1 MIGKAAAFFFAP
13 TFTSR
18 VDVSDHLITPTEAW
32 LGQDKCG
39 SWDHENPSLA
49 LGLEPLVG
57 AHSQAPAH
65 QCSYCDSAS
74 RLGGRAGVLF
84 LDVFCHY
91 TQGIHPTPSAG
102 SAPGVSQP

>member
-1 MIGKAAAFFFAP
+1 M
-13 TFTSR
+13 
-18 VDVSDHLITPTEAW
+18 DVSGHLVTPPEAW

-39 SWDHENPSLA
+39 SWEHENPSLA

-65 QCSYCDSAS
+65 QCSNCASAS
-74 RLGGRAGVLF
+74 SLGGGAGDLF
-84 LDVFCHY
+84 LGVFHHY
-91 TQGIHPTPSAG
+91 TQGLHPTPSTG